1 MTNGSIL
8 SWFLSF
14 FFGACVPLVV
24 LRHLC
29 ISMLFPGNMWGML
42 MYPWYIYKGYQSFS
56 CRLVF
61 PNSLRRGHPPA
72 GTVSACLSRHVSS
85 LYEPMFATSSG
96 GQACTFMG
104 CIFKLAMQS
113 IAVCVCMVAWSV
125 FLPWGVALIFILLLL
140 FIHFLDFPFREL
152 LWFNLL
158 KHKKQLELYRSMHIT
173 GAKFPFSLPHIQLW
187 MPHVAW
193 QKVRFRDKQQ
203 GTNTFCRHLFKEL
216 ATF

>member
-1 MTNGSIL
+1 MTNTKAKMTNGSIL
-8 SWFLSF
+8 CFFGFSLSF
-14 FFGACVPLVV
+14 LVHAFLVV

-56 CRLVF
+56 CRLVS
-61 PNSLRRGHPPA
+61 PNSRRGHPPA

-104 CIFKLAMQS
+104 CIFKLAMQG

-125 FLPWGVALIFILLLL
+125 FLPWGVALIFISLLL

-152 LWFNLL
+152 L
-158 KHKKQLELYRSMHIT
+158 
-173 GAKFPFSLPHIQLW
+173 
-187 MPHVAW
+187 
-193 QKVRFRDKQQ
+193 
-203 GTNTFCRHLFKEL
+203 
-216 ATF
+216 